1 MYNLSIL
8 NGGRQRELNN
18 EFKGNK

>member
-1 MYNLSIL
+1 L
-8 NGGRQRELNN
+8 NGGRQCQLNN